1 MTAAVFPNFQ
11 KPKAIEA
18 AKNVCSILH
27 ELNVDIISDKKI
39 ADTVSIMPANDAI
52 RACDTVIVIGGDGT
66 ILDYSVCAAENGK
79 PLLGIN
85 VGRIGFM
92 ATLETDEF
100 DKLEKLVNGEYT
112 VEKRIMIDGVIVRD
126 EKHFAGYTALNDIY
140 ISAQFSSLVDFKV
153 SINGYTVSS
162 IRSDGI
168 IFSTPTGST
177 AYSLSAGGPIAEPS
191 LDCIEMTPVCP
202 QSLSSRTIL
211 FSPEH
216 SLVTEYRSRDMSVD
230 LTVDGR
236 IRERLSPGDK
246 VIISKSEKALSLI
259 DIDGFSF
266 YDSVNRKLMRSIK

>member
-11 KPKAIEA
+11 KKEAIQA
-18 AKNVCSILH
+18 AKSVCSILH
-27 ELNVDIISDKKI
+27 KLNVDIISDKKI
-39 ADTVSIMPANDAI
+39 ADTASIMPANDAI

-66 ILDYSVCAAENGK
+66 ILDYSVCAAENSK

-92 ATLETDEF
+92 ATLETDEL

-112 VEKRIMIDGVIVRD
+112 VEKRIMID
-126 EKHFAGYTALNDIY
+126 GYTALNDIY

-153 SINGYTVSS
+153 AINGYTVSS

-216 SLVTEYRSRDMSVD
+216 SLVTEYRSRDISVD

-246 VIISKSEKALSLI
+246 VIIAKSEKVLRDEGRAYALYQI
-259 DIDGFSF
+259 GG
-266 YDSVNRKLMRSIK
+266 K